1 MALTNSLTFQ
11 KNNVVS
17 GKTLFF
23 VIDPFCTPDSVYL
36 NIGIW
41 QCNIVWKCY
50 AFNCVTL
57 N

>member
-1 MALTNSLTFQ
+1 MVLTNSLTFQ

-36 NIGIW
+36 NIGI
-41 QCNIVWKCY
+41 VWKCY
-50 AFNCVTL
+50 AFNRVTL

>member
-1 MALTNSLTFQ
+1 MVLTNSLTFQ

-50 AFNCVTL
+50 AFNRVTL